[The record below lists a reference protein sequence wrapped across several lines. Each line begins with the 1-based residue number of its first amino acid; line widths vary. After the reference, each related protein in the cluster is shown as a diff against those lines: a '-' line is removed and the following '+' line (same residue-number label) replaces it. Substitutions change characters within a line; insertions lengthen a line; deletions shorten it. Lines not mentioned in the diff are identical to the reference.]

1 MAAATPA
8 EKFLKYAPLRDIV
21 FVLGAGASH
30 PDGVPLQ
37 QDILPMIIAG
47 EVDEIA
53 ASAIGRQVV
62 EFIRDN
68 FYINTDAQAYPR
80 LEAVFGFLDYF
91 IQRNESLS
99 ATYNNAVIRQLKENL
114 IKTIHYI
121 VNMRSDQRSH
131 VYHRFWQAVKRH
143 NCNVSII
150 TLNYDTLLEQA
161 FDFLYRKHG
170 YIDYC
175 IHLMNYEK
183 LPQLREFNFWVN
195 PREPISIVSGENP
208 VPFKI
213 IKIHGSLNW
222 KYCNCCNQVLLTPW
236 DRIID
241 LNRGKLIGHTYPDS
255 KEYDYFCPIDGTD
268 FQTLIMPPSYIKSL
282 AHPVI
287 TQLFGEASIE
297 IRATRKIVF
306 IGYSLS
312 NADVHVKALF
322 KKNLQEDTHLV
333 VVNTKPADDLL
344 KQYCALS
351 NKVEYVCS
359 SFEEIVHDDKIADIL
374 FSR

>member
-1 MAAATPA
+1 MASDTAT
-8 EKFLKYAPLRDIV
+8 EKFLKYPPSRDIV

-37 QDILPMIIAG
+37 EDILPMIISG
-47 EVDEIA
+47 DIGEIA
-53 ASAIGRQVV
+53 GSAIGRQITQ
-62 EFIRDN
+62 FILDN
-68 FYINTDAQAYPR
+68 FYINPRAQVYPR

-99 ATYNNAVIRQLKENL
+99 STYDTTVIRQLKENL
-114 IKTIHYI
+114 IKAIHFI
-121 VNMRSDQRSH
+121 VNLQSDRRSL
-131 VYHRFWQAVKRH
+131 VYHRFWRAACRH
-143 NCNVSII
+143 NRNISII

-161 FDFLYRKHG
+161 FDFLYRTCG

-175 IHLMNYEK
+175 IHLLNYEK
-183 LPQLREFNFWVN
+183 LPRLRDVNFWVN
-195 PREPISIVSGENP
+195 PREPIAVQPGDTP

-241 LNRGKLIGHTYPDS
+241 LNRGKLIGHTYPDA
-255 KEYDYFCPIDGTD
+255 EQYDYNCPIDGTD

-282 AHPVI
+282 THPII

-312 NADVHVKALF
+312 NADVHIKALF
-322 KKNLQEDTHLV
+322 RKNLRTDTSLV

-344 KQYCALS
+344 RQYYALS
-351 NKVEYVCS
+351 SKVRYICS
-359 SFEEIVHDDKIADIL
+359 SFEEIVNDDQTMRDL
-374 FSR
+374 LS